1 MFQRQKLMP
10 EPQLIDSTEWS
21 ADLVAKTC
29 YEIAASAYPGGAPWR
44 LETFAADLALPQSC
58 YQVLVLQKQP
68 IGFISWTT
76 VLDETEITNI
86 AVCPTSRRHGYA
98 RLMLA
103 GCFRQLTPADK
114 LFLEV
119 RQSNQAA
126 RKLYEQCGFEQL
138 SVRRNYYQQPREDAI
153 IMRKFIK

>member
-1 MFQRQKLMP
+1 MP
-10 EPQLIDSTEWS
+10 EPRLVDSTEWP
-21 ADLVAKTC
+21 ADLVAQTC

-44 LETFAADLALPQSC
+44 LETFGADLALPQSC
-58 YQVLVLQKQP
+58 YQVLVLQQP

-86 AVCPTSRRHGYA
+86 AVCPTSQRHGYA
-98 RLMLA
+98 RLMLEN
-103 GCFRQLTPADK
+103 CFRQLALADK

-126 RKLYEQCGFEQL
+126 RKLYEQCGFKQI
-138 SVRRNYYQQPREDAI
+138 SVRQNYYQQPREDAI